1 VDLARTIA
9 EGVPGTAMPPHRLTS
24 DEIWQ
29 IVSYLRTL
37 QQPVTP
43 AVGDQARGEALFF
56 GAANCSSCH
65 MVKGRGGRLG
75 PELTTVGSARSRAYL
90 IESVREPGRQLT
102 RNRAF
107 GDLTLKYDA
116 VTAVTADGR
125 TIVGVPMNE
134 DTFTVQLMDTSERV
148 HSLDKKTLKSL
159 RHENRS
165 LMPAYGADRLGN
177 ADLDDVIAYL
187 QSLRAPTP
195 VRKRG
200 SSHEDQ

>member
-1 VDLARTIA
+1 MRMGSIRMRATLAA
-9 EGVPGTAMPPHRLTS
+9 GFVGS
-24 DEIWQ
+24 F
-29 IVSYLRTL
+29 TL
-37 QQPVTP
+37 QLWAQVAPSATPARNPVTGDP
-43 AVGDQARGEALFF
+43 RAITQGAVLFRQECVFCHGFGARG
-56 GAANCSSCH
+56 G
-65 MVKGRGGRLG
+65 VRG
-75 PELTTVGSARSRAYL
+75 PDLTTGSWSH
-90 IESVREPGRQLT
+90 
-102 RNRAF
+102 
-107 GDLTLKYDA
+107 DLTLQYDA

-200 SSHEDQ
+200 SSHENP